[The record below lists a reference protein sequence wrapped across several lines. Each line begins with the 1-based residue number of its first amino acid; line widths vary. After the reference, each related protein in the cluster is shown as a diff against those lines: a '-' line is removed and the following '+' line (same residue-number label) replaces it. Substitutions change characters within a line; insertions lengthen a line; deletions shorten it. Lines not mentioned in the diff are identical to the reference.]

1 MRKQYFEVVNTEK
14 FNAEILE
21 VCQEY
26 GIECADE
33 IGKYIGINNVYL
45 RNKLLKTLT
54 NFPCLRTEGMPV
66 GEDSLYVKVYLDLGD
81 YGEPKALSAFTLN
94 SGEFKSI
101 KL

>member
-14 FNAEILE
+14 FNTEILE

-26 GIECADE
+26 GFECADE

-45 RNKLLKTLT
+45 RNKLLKILT
-54 NFPCLRTEGMPV
+54 NFPGLFTEGMPV

-81 YGEPKALSAFTLN
+81 YGEPKALSSFTLN

>member
-1 MRKQYFEVVNTEK
+1 MRKQYFEVINTEK
-14 FNAEILE
+14 FNTEILE

-26 GIECADE
+26 GLECADE
-33 IGKYIGINNVYL
+33 IGKYVGVHTVYL

-54 NFPCLRTEGMPV
+54 NFPCLVAEGMPV
-66 GEDSLYVKVYLDLGD
+66 GEGSLYVKVYLDLGD

>member
-1 MRKQYFEVVNTEK
+1 MRKQYFEVVNREK
-14 FNAEILE
+14 FNAEILGI
-21 VCQEY
+21 CKEY
-26 GIECADE
+26 GLECADE
-33 IGKYIGINNVYL
+33 IGEYIGMNVVYL

-54 NFPCLRTEGMPV
+54 NFPGLVADGTPIGEG
-66 GEDSLYVKVYLDLGD
+66 SLYVKVYLDLGD

>member
-1 MRKQYFEVVNTEK
+1 MVLNVQMKSVSMLVS
-14 FNAEILE
+14 
-21 VCQEY
+21 
-26 GIECADE
+26 
-33 IGKYIGINNVYL
+33 VYL

-81 YGEPKALSAFTLN
+81 YGEPKALYAFTLYR
-94 SGEFKSI
+94 GEFKSI

>member
-26 GIECADE
+26 GLECADE

-54 NFPCLRTEGMPV
+54 DFPGLTTEGMPIRD
-66 GEDSLYVKVYLDLGD
+66 GSLYVKVYLDLGD
-81 YGEPKALSAFTLN
+81 YGEPKELSAFTLN
-94 SGEFKSI
+94 SGEFESI

>member
-1 MRKQYFEVVNTEK
+1 MRKQYFEVVNREK

-26 GIECADE
+26 GLECADE

-45 RNKLLKTLT
+45 RNRLLKTLT
-54 NFPCLRTEGMPV
+54 DFPGLRTEGMPV
-66 GEDSLYVKVYLDLGD
+66 GEGSLYVKVYLDLGD

-94 SGEFKSI
+94 NGEFNSI

>member
-1 MRKQYFEVVNTEK
+1 MRKQYFEVVNREK

-26 GIECADE
+26 GLECADE

-54 NFPCLRTEGMPV
+54 NFPGLRTEGMPV

-81 YGEPKALSAFTLN
+81 YGEPKALSGFTLN

-101 KL
+101 KF

>member
-14 FNAEILE
+14 FNTEILE
-21 VCQEY
+21 VCHEC
-26 GIECADE
+26 GLECADE

-54 NFPCLRTEGMPV
+54 NFPCLFTEGMPV

-81 YGEPKALSAFTLN
+81 YGEPKALSGFTLN

-101 KL
+101 KF